1 MSNQLLFF
9 LIVLVQNIVITIY
22 VDTVF
27 NYKKGRK
34 VTNIIVY
41 IFSNILFIATT
52 PIINLKTLKLIIIM
66 VLQVLFFKMIST
78 NTWKEVIKKELIMV
92 GLTLGSEFICHPIYI
107 AISMFNNSRLNVDA
121 AATFDT
127 LRVLSAALALPFSM
141 SSVLIYA
148 TFYKKIKKSIRRK
161 IILVLLLIP
170 ISLIFIHYILYSYNI
185 ETFTFTTLL
194 FLLITTCLFTF
205 ISFAV
210 YHLILSVE
218 KYVQKEKELEFLK
231 QKEQM
236 QLEYYKLMQNKEEE
250 IRKINHD
257 IKNNIQVIYAL
268 KNEKDKDKLVKQID
282 ANLKRYELIKYSK
295 NAIQNIILNTKVA
308 EAKSKNIEISID
320 LKANIDFLNE
330 LDMSNMLSNILNNAI
345 ENTMYSKEKRIEFS
359 IHKKMNYCVIKCS
372 NTFDGL
378 VNVGPSKKIS
388 SRKDG
393 NHGYGLKIIG
403 GIIEKYHG
411 KKTINYDEN
420 QFTITVFIPEEEN

>member
-9 LIVLVQNIVITIY
+9 INVLVQNIIITTY
-22 VDTVF
+22 TDTVF
-27 NYKKGRK
+27 TYKKRRIL
-34 VTNIIVY
+34 TNIMVY
-41 IFSNILFIATT
+41 IFLTILFFATI
-52 PIINLKTLKLIIIM
+52 PIINLKTLKLVIIM
-66 VLQVLFFKMIST
+66 ASQVLFFKLVST
-78 NTWKEVIKKELIMV
+78 NTWKEVIKKDLVLV
-92 GLTLGSEFICHPIYI
+92 GLTVGSEFICHPIYI
-107 AISMFNNSRLNVDA
+107 AISMFNNSRLDVDA

-127 LRVLSAALALPFSM
+127 LRVLSAALVLPFSM

-148 TFYKKIKKSIRRK
+148 AFYKKIKKSIRRK
-161 IILVLLLIP
+161 LILVLVLIP
-170 ISLIFIHYILYSYNI
+170 VSLVFIHYILYSYNI

-194 FLLITTCLFTF
+194 FLLITTCLFIF
-205 ISFAV
+205 ILFAV

-257 IKNNIQVIYAL
+257 IKNNIQVIYGL
-268 KNEKDKDKLVKQID
+268 KNEKDKDKFVKEID

-308 EAKSKNIEISID
+308 EAKNKNIDINID
-320 LKANIDFLNE
+320 LKVTIDFLNE

-345 ENTMYSKEKRIEFS
+345 ENAEYSKEKRIEFS
-359 IHKKMNYCVIKCS
+359 IHKKMNYYVIKCS
-372 NTFDGL
+372 NTFDGV
-378 VNVGPSKKIS
+378 VNVGASKKIK

-393 NHGYGLKIIG
+393 NHGYGLKIID

-420 QFTITVFIPEEEN
+420 QFTITVFIPEEEK